1 MLEPLNMIVI
11 TLSCFV
17 FIGIVLYLVRH
28 CDLWMLG
35 IIALPIYTILT
46 INFIVLW
53 ATNTLSVSSYI
64 VTVCIILCW
73 DFVIG
78 VSVIKFK
85 NMWVVLSYILMFAL
99 ILLGGLL

>member
-28 CDLWMLG
+28 HDLWMLG
-35 IIALPIYTILT
+35 IISLPIYTILV

-53 ATNTLSVSSYI
+53 ATNTILVSSYL

-73 DFVIG
+73 DFAIG

-85 NMWVVLSYILMFAL
+85 NMKLVISYVLMFAL
-99 ILLGGLL
+99 ILIGGLV

>member
-28 CDLWMLG
+28 HALWMLG

-53 ATNTLSVSSYI
+53 ATNTLLVSSYI

-85 NMWVVLSYILMFAL
+85 NMWVVLSYIIMFAL

>member
-11 TLSCFV
+11 TLSCFA

-28 CDLWMLG
+28 HDLWMLG

-53 ATNTLSVSSYI
+53 ATNTTTIVPYI
-64 VTVCIILCW
+64 VTVCVILCW

-85 NMWVVLSYILMFAL
+85 NMWVVLSYIIMFAL

>member
-28 CDLWMLG
+28 HDLWMLG

-53 ATNTLSVSSYI
+53 VTDTIAIVPYI

-73 DFVIG
+73 DFAIG
-78 VSVIKFK
+78 VYVIKFK
-85 NMWVVLSYILMFAL
+85 NMKLIISYVILFAL
-99 ILLGGLL
+99 ILIGGLL

>member
-1 MLEPLNMIVI
+1 MLEPLNMMIV

-28 CDLWMLG
+28 HDLWMLG
-35 IIALPIYTILT
+35 IIALPIYTTLK

-53 ATNTLSVSSYI
+53 ATNTTTIVPYI
-64 VTVCIILCW
+64 VTVCVILCW

-85 NMWVVLSYILMFAL
+85 NMRVVLSRIIMFAL